1 MAAWKTKAASV
12 PDALAEHTRHGRGYR
27 FARGAVASGSRCAGF
42 FTRGRE
48 VRAADH
54 FRRGGTSLRIL
65 AVLAAMAVVIAVP
78 FALKPKD
85 NLLAAADDSLVVVS
99 PHNEAIRY
107 EFSRAFAEYYK
118 KKTGRSVRLDWRLPG
133 GTSEIARVLK
143 GEYYA
148 SFEREWTLGGRAWTP
163 AVAAAFDNPKIRPA
177 DAAALDTPAQ
187 TARRAFLSSQRG
199 IGMDLFF
206 GGGAFDFEQQAAAGR
221 LVPCDAILNH
231 GLTGDSIPEKVS
243 GEIFYDAGGR
253 WIGACL
259 ASFGICYNSDS
270 LRRLGV
276 KALPASWRDLTSP
289 LLFRQVALA
298 DPTKSGSAAKA
309 FEMIIQQQMQ
319 DLVREAGT
327 EDPAILAVGWKRG
340 LEIIQ
345 AASAN
350 ARYFTDA
357 AGKVPMD
364 VSLGDAAVGMCI
376 DFYGRFQSESVKIGP
391 APSRLQYFT
400 PVGGSSVGVDPIGL
414 LRGAPN
420 RAVAEEFV
428 AFVLSLEGQK
438 LWNFQVGTPG
448 GPAKYALRRLPVRK
462 ELYAP
467 EFAGF
472 RSDPDVMPYQE
483 AGLFT
488 YHPAWT
494 APLFKTMSFIIR
506 VMCLD
511 PHDEQASAWKALAAA
526 GFPSGAL
533 KKFSD
538 VSAVDYETARNQI
551 AHVLASPD
559 RIDEVR
565 LAKELGGRFRAQ
577 YQEAERLAKEGK

>member
-1 MAAWKTKAASV
+1 
-12 PDALAEHTRHGRGYR
+12 
-27 FARGAVASGSRCAGF
+27 
-42 FTRGRE
+42 
-48 VRAADH
+48 
-54 FRRGGTSLRIL
+54 
-65 AVLAAMAVVIAVP
+65 VLAAMAVVIAVP

-85 NLLAAADDSLVVVS
+85 NLLADADDSLVIVS

-107 EFSRAFAEYYK
+107 EFSRAFAEHYK
-118 KKTGRSVRLDWRLPG
+118 RKTGRSVRLDWRLPG
-133 GTSEIARVLK
+133 GTSEIARYLK

-148 SFEREWTLGGRAWTP
+148 IFEREWTVGGRTWSP
-163 AVAAAFDNPKIRPA
+163 AVAAAYDNPKVKPA
-177 DAAALDTPAQ
+177 DAPALDTPGQA
-187 TARRAFLSSQRG
+187 ARRAFLASQRG
-199 IGMDLFF
+199 IGIDVFF

-221 LVPCDAILNH
+221 LVPCDVIRNH
-231 GLTGDSIPEKVS
+231 GFSDASIPESVS
-243 GEIFYDAGGR
+243 GEIFYDPDGR

-270 LRRLGV
+270 LRRLGIRE
-276 KALPASWRDLTSP
+276 LPASWHDLTNP
-289 LLFRQVALA
+289 LLFKQVALA

-309 FEMIIQQQMQ
+309 FEMLIQQQMQ
-319 DLVREAGT
+319 KLVRAAGS

-340 LEIIQ
+340 LEVIQ

-357 AGKVPMD
+357 AGMVPMD
-364 VSLGDAAVGMCI
+364 VSLGDAAIGMCI
-376 DFYGRFQSESVKIGP
+376 DFYGRFQSEAVKIGP

-400 PVGGSSVGVDPIGL
+400 PAGGSSVGVDPIGL

-420 RAVAEEFV
+420 RAVAEEFI

-438 LWNFQVGTPG
+438 LWNFRVGTPG
-448 GPAKYALRRLPVRK
+448 GPQKYALRRLPVRK

-467 EFAGF
+467 EFSGF

-511 PHDEQASAWKALAAA
+511 PHDEQAAAWKALAAA
-526 GFPSGAL
+526 RFPREAL
-533 KKFSD
+533 RKFSD
-538 VSAVDYETARNQI
+538 VSAVDYETALKKIQP
-551 AHVLASPD
+551 VLSSPD

-565 LAKELGGRFRAQ
+565 LAKELGGRFRDQ
-577 YQEAERLAKEGK
+577 YREAERLAKEGK

>member
-1 MAAWKTKAASV
+1 MGMDSEKTG
-12 PDALAEHTRHGRGYR
+12 ERTNCTGG
-27 FARGAVASGSRCAGF
+27 CAGSF
-42 FTRGRE
+42 PHGQE
-48 VRAADH
+48 AHAADLFH
-54 FRRGGTSLRIL
+54 RGGASRRIL
-65 AVLAAMAVVIAVP
+65 AVLGALAIVIAVP
-78 FALKPKD
+78 FALRPKD
-85 NLLAAADDSLVVVS
+85 NLLAAADDSLVIVS

-107 EFSRAFAEYYK
+107 EFSRAFADHYK

-133 GTSEIARVLK
+133 GTSEIARYLK

-148 SFEREWTLGGRAWTP
+148 AFEREWTLGGRTWSAT
-163 AVAAAFDNPKIRPA
+163 VAAAFDNPKIRPA
-177 DAAALDTPAQ
+177 DAPALDTPAQ
-187 TARRAFLSSQRG
+187 AARRAFLASQRG
-199 IGMDLFF
+199 IGIDVFF
-206 GGGAFDFEQQAAAGR
+206 GGGAFDFEQQASDGR
-221 LVPCDAILNH
+221 LVPCGVIRAHPDWFTEA
-231 GLTGDSIPEKVS
+231 TIPENVS
-243 GEIFYDAGGR
+243 GEKFYDPEGR

-276 KALPASWRDLTSP
+276 RELPASWRDLTNP
-289 LLFRQVALA
+289 LFFKQVALA

-309 FEMIIQQQMQ
+309 FEMLIQQQMQ
-319 DLVREAGT
+319 ELVRAAGS
-327 EDPAILAVGWKRG
+327 ENPAILAIGWKRG

-357 AGKVPMD
+357 AGRVPMD
-364 VSLGDAAVGMCI
+364 VSLGDAAIGMCI
-376 DFYGRFQSESVKIGP
+376 DFYGRFQSESVKVGD
-391 APSRLQYFT
+391 AASRLQYFT
-400 PVGGSSVGVDPIGL
+400 PVGGSSVGVDPIGM

-420 RAVAEEFV
+420 RAVAEEFL
-428 AFVLSLEGQK
+428 AFVLSPEGQK
-438 LWNFQVGTPG
+438 LWNFRVGAPG
-448 GPAKYALRRLPVRK
+448 GPRKYALRRLPVRK
-462 ELYAP
+462 ELYGP
-467 EFAGF
+467 ELAGF
-472 RSDPDVMPYQE
+472 RSDPDVLPYQE

-494 APLFKTMSFIIR
+494 APLFKTMNFIIR

-526 GFPSGAL
+526 RFPREAL
-533 KKFSD
+533 RKFSD
-538 VSAVDYETARNQI
+538 VSAVDYETALKKIQP
-551 AHVLASPD
+551 VLSSPN